1 MTIAI
6 AEIKFDEQGL
16 LPVIV
21 QDANTL
27 QVLTLAYMNAES
39 LRRTLETNE
48 TWFWSRSRSSLWH
61 KGEIFGNKQRVV
73 DVTVDCDHDAIRIL
87 LYPKAQPVTLA
98 RNPAFTTNSGCTGEW
113 RIRKPRQ
120 IWA

>member
-39 LRRTLETNE
+39 LRRTL
-48 TWFWSRSRSSLWH
+48 
-61 KGEIFGNKQRVV
+61 
-73 DVTVDCDHDAIRIL
+73 
-87 LYPKAQPVTLA
+87 
-98 RNPAFTTNSGCTGEW
+98 RN
-113 RIRKPRQ
+113 
-120 IWA
+120 